1 MTLMKTYYVYMMTN
15 WNNKILYTGIT
26 NDLVRRINEHQ
37 EKISISFTSRYNITK
52 LVYFE
57 SASDVNAA
65 IAREKE
71 IKGWFRRKKNDLIA
85 TMNPD
90 WVDLGEEFGIVD
102 S

>member
-1 MTLMKTYYVYMMTN
+1 MTLMNTYYVYMMTN

-37 EKISISFTSRYNITK
+37 EKLSISFTSRYNITK

-57 SASDVNAA
+57 STSDVNAA

-71 IKGWFRRKKNDLIA
+71 IKGWVRRKKNDLIA

>member
-1 MTLMKTYYVYMMTN
+1 MNTYYVYMMTN

-37 EKISISFTSRYNITK
+37 EKLSISFTSRYNITK

-57 SASDVNAA
+57 STSDVNAA

-71 IKGWFRRKKNDLIA
+71 IKGWVRRKKNDLIA

>member
-1 MTLMKTYYVYMMTN
+1 MKTYYVYMMTN